1 MINVDGAIIT
11 NTENILRCGAFYLED
26 RGVKFALADINAKN
40 PQIEELFYYAE
51 SLISFKDEI
60 LYPQNELSEKTIS
73 QGIQAI
79 LAHQKNLLINFNLD
93 KPIKLFGVAT
103 SIFAETKNG
112 QKFLDYIYKNT
123 GIKFEIAQTAE
134 QRNIRYDAAIAALGN
149 KKSHRIILWDSS
161 KDKNSHFITK
171 HQDQYI
177 SGYIFPKY
185 NDFYLTLRQK
195 FNKKYDLNPITNKEF
210 DKALDIALEQ
220 IETPDFCKNY
230 INNRNIIVGS
240 GPMHNHLAQHY
251 VNFEKIKNTT
261 REMSDVDLWE
271 YNQVNLRDAIEFL
284 LNKTNKQLTNF
295 MYNKDGFL
303 SVDKEVSN
311 LILTYAV
318 MLKLNIEK
326 VQSLDCKEI
335 FGVLLKK

>member
-1 MINVDGAIIT
+1 MRRATIIT
-11 NTENILRCGAFYLED
+11 NMENILRCGAFYLED
-26 RGVKFALADINAKN
+26 SGVKFALADINSKN

-60 LYPQNELSEKTIS
+60 LFPQNELSEKTIA

-93 KPIKLFGVAT
+93 KPIKLFGLAT

-112 QKFLDYIYKNT
+112 QRFLDYIHKNT
-123 GIKFEIAQTAE
+123 GIKFEVVGTAV
-134 QRNIRYDAAIAALGN
+134 QLHIRYDAAIAALGN
-149 KKSHRIILWDSS
+149 KKANKVILWDTS

-171 HQDQYI
+171 QQNKYV
-177 SGYIFPKY
+177 SGQVAPRY

-195 FNKKYDLNPITNKEF
+195 FNKKYDLNPITKKEL

-220 IETPDFCKNY
+220 IHIPESCKHALNG
-230 INNRNIIVGS
+230 RNIIVGS
-240 GPMHNHLAQHY
+240 GPIHNYLAQHY

-271 YNQVNLRDAIEFL
+271 YNKNDLMHAIESL
-284 LNKTNKQLTNF
+284 LNKSNNQIINF

-311 LILTYAV
+311 LILTYAI
-318 MLKLNIEK
+318 MLKLDIDK

-335 FGVLLKK
+335 FGVLLRK